1 MQYSGVRARTGFLRI
16 AQQKQNNYDIALFQ
30 TKFALI
36 IIHTVKCKKNLQ
48 KWFNKQ
54 SLIISPKNSLKNSFY
69 VFGKS
74 EIGKI

>member
-48 KWFNKQ
+48 K
-54 SLIISPKNSLKNSFY
+54 
-69 VFGKS
+69 
-74 EIGKI
+74 